1 LKTQK
6 LAPATINLLTHN
18 WEDDGKSPMK
28 RGRSR
33 NQPVFMHPVIFV
45 GLWVLLGAFYAL
57 QEWLNVRRWG
67 YRIGPA
73 VVFESWGAQFLLWGI
88 LSWLVW
94 RYLRSLIQN
103 TSALQLFTQVLPL
116 SIVVSVFEEMIW
128 VSLFPNLPLN
138 HPPMRYW
145 KRLVFTLNEEFVDNM
160 VTFWCAFSLF
170 RGISYYQR
178 FREREN
184 AAAQLAVQL
193 SHAKIAALHMQLNPH
208 FLFNVMN
215 SISSLMRTD
224 LNAADAML
232 EQLSSLLR
240 ITFERGDVQL
250 IPLRD
255 EMEFIE
261 IYLAMQDQ
269 RYAGRVKQR
278 ISVEPELHDALVPA
292 MILQPIVENAYA
304 HGLSK
309 IDRGGELVVN
319 ICRQG
324 NQIDARVV
332 NSGAGLRT
340 DAGKSVDR
348 LGVGVANIKSRLRLH
363 YGERASIALREIDE
377 THVEAAILLPLSFS
391 AATQGNV
398 AGYGE

>member
-1 LKTQK
+1 
-6 LAPATINLLTHN
+6 
-18 WEDDGKSPMK
+18 
-28 RGRSR
+28 
-33 NQPVFMHPVIFV
+33 
-45 GLWVLLGAFYAL
+45 
-57 QEWLNVRRWG
+57 
-67 YRIGPA
+67 
-73 VVFESWGAQFLLWGI
+73 
-88 LSWLVW
+88 
-94 RYLRSLIQN
+94 
-103 TSALQLFTQVLPL
+103 
-116 SIVVSVFEEMIW
+116 
-128 VSLFPNLPLN
+128 
-138 HPPMRYW
+138 
-145 KRLVFTLNEEFVDNM
+145 LNEEFVDNM
-160 VTFWCAFSLF
+160 VTFWCAFCLF
-170 RGISYYQR
+170 RGISYYER
-178 FREREN
+178 FREKEN

-193 SHAKIAALHMQLNPH
+193 SHAKIAALRMQLNPH

-269 RYAGRVKQR
+269 RYAGRVKQQ

-319 ICRQG
+319 IYKQG

-332 NSGAGLRT
+332 NSGVGLRT
-340 DAGKSVDR
+340 DTSKSADR
-348 LGVGVANIKSRLRLH
+348 LGVGLANIKSRLRLH
-363 YGERASIALREIDE
+363 YGELASFVLREIDG
-377 THVEAAILLPLSFS
+377 THVEAAISLPLSFS
-391 AATQGNV
+391 AVTQGSV
-398 AGYGE
+398 ARYGE